1 MTLKTAFSDFQIGD
15 LAVFEQSFD
24 PDAFT
29 QFAAMSGDLNQL
41 HHDANYAAASEF
53 ARPIVPMH
61 MTISPLSR
69 IAGMIFPG
77 HPSLYLSHEV
87 RSILPVFYGDRL
99 SYSAKI
105 IGLNA
110 GLQTLTIRVLVC
122 REAQVVL
129 EAQMRVKSRL
139 PTWTTRH
146 EEPDLTPPAG
156 AALVTGATGEIGTAL
171 AVTLARR
178 GLDLI
183 LADRGPGAKREALEQ
198 ALGRVTGKAQT
209 ITFATADLNDP
220 DCVETLC
227 ATLARQKTVT
237 SVFHSASP
245 PLDAPLHDL
254 VQVNYAALQQISQAV
269 LAGMLL
275 RQGGVIAN
283 VGSVAMERL
292 IPGWHHYAAAKAMA
306 AQFLGAFH
314 KSHSEFGVRG
324 LTVLSGLVATD
335 YSKSAQ
341 GNAPAMLPRE
351 LAEAVVKSAL
361 EDQAGGAVM
370 IEWNGTRAG
379 ATGFHDNRAT
389 AAPITATPTANGPQT
404 APNTGTNTGPRA
416 QIETIIRRRLRL
428 ANDVPLAGGGV
439 NTTPGWDSLR
449 HIELILELEAAFGF
463 RYTAGDVDK
472 MLTFEALVETT
483 QACLSQT

>member
-1 MTLKTAFSDFQIGD
+1 MTLNTAFSDFQIGD

-24 PDAFT
+24 TDAFT
-29 QFAAMSGDLNQL
+29 QFAGLSGDLNPL
-41 HHDANYAAASEF
+41 HHDTGYAADTEF

-61 MTISPLSR
+61 LTISPLSR

-77 HPSLYLSHEV
+77 DPSLYLGHEV

-99 SYSAKI
+99 TYSAKI
-105 IGLNA
+105 IALNEA
-110 GLQTLTIRVLVC
+110 LQTLTIRVLVC
-122 REAQVVL
+122 RDAQVVL

-146 EEPDLTPPAG
+146 EGPDLTPPAG
-156 AALVTGATGEIGTAL
+156 AALITGATGEIGTAL

-183 LADRGPGAKREALEQ
+183 LVDRGPGTKREALEQ

-220 DCVETLC
+220 ASVATLC
-227 ATLARQKTVT
+227 TTLARQNTVT

-275 RQGGVIAN
+275 RQRGVIATI
-283 VGSVAMERL
+283 GSVATERV

-306 AQFLGAFH
+306 AQFLTGFD
-314 KSHSEFGVRG
+314 KTQSEFGVRG
-324 LTVLSGLVATD
+324 LTVLSGLVATE

-341 GNAPAMLPRE
+341 GSAPAMLPLE
-351 LAEAVVKSAL
+351 LAEGVVKAAL
-361 EDQAGGAVM
+361 DDQAGGALM

-389 AAPITATPTANGPQT
+389 PVTATPVQT
-404 APNTGTNTGPRA
+404 AAQPSPQSATNTGPQA
-416 QIETIIRRRLRL
+416 QIETVIRRRLRL

-449 HIELILELEAAFGF
+449 HIELILELEAVFGI
-463 RYTAGDVDK
+463 RYGAGDVDK

-483 QACLSQT
+483 KARITL

>member
-29 QFAAMSGDLNQL
+29 QFAAVSGDLNPL
-41 HHDANYAAASEF
+41 HYDAGYAADTEF
-53 ARPIVPMH
+53 TRPIVPMH

-77 HPSLYLSHEV
+77 DPSLYLSHEV
-87 RSILPVFYGDRL
+87 RSILPVFYHDRL
-99 SYSAKI
+99 TYSAKI

-110 GLQTLTIRVLVC
+110 RLQTLTIRVLVC
-122 REAQVVL
+122 RDTEVVL

-139 PTWTTRH
+139 SAWTTRH
-146 EEPDLTPPAG
+146 ERPDLAPPAG

-178 GLDLI
+178 GVDLV
-183 LADRGPGAKREALEQ
+183 LVDRGPGTKREALGKILE
-198 ALGRVTGKAQT
+198 RVTNNAQT

-220 DCVETLC
+220 QSVATLC
-227 ATLARQKTVT
+227 ATLADQHTVT

-245 PLDAPLHDL
+245 PIDAPLHDL

-269 LAGMLL
+269 LAGMLM

-283 VGSVAMERL
+283 IGSVATERV
-292 IPGWHHYAAAKAMA
+292 IPGWHHYSAAKAMA
-306 AQFLGAFH
+306 AQFVGAFD
-314 KSHSEFGVRG
+314 KTQSEFGVRG
-324 LTVLSGLVATD
+324 LSILSGLVATD

-341 GNAPAMLPRE
+341 GSAPAMVPQE
-351 LAEAVVKSAL
+351 LAEAVVKAAL
-361 EDQAGGAVM
+361 DDQAGGALM
-370 IEWNGTRAG
+370 IEWNGTWAG
-379 ATGFHDNRAT
+379 STGFHDSR
-389 AAPITATPTANGPQT
+389 AAPQSTPQMAPQAGT
-404 APNTGTNTGPRA
+404 QPSPQADTNTGLEA
-416 QIETIIRRRLRL
+416 QIETVIRSHLRL
-428 ANDVPLAGGGV
+428 GNDVSLAGGGV

-449 HIELILELEAAFGF
+449 HIELILELEKVFGI
-463 RYTAGDVDK
+463 RYGADDVDK
-472 MLTFEALVETT
+472 MLTFAALIETT
-483 QACLSQT
+483 KACLSQS